1 MATVYG
7 RSCMNCSS
15 LPLLL
20 LALAISPGISGGQ
33 VLVDSS
39 SNYGDLFSPSGP
51 PMTVDPEDSLFGLT
65 LGGSDSGSLNTY
77 WKATAEGGASLK
89 IIVGVAETGAQV
101 ALNNGELQFN
111 ISNNESSILG
121 ALGTGGALDLD
132 WSATATFN
140 KTGSQLLLTPNT
152 TYQLTFDVDGSN
164 GLLNS
169 TLGISPTFGVELLD
183 GSGNAVG
190 AVGGGTLVNL
200 VGLELLGIVG
210 SPPRSGRAVVQ
221 FQTGS
226 TVASGAAGVRF
237 TGSASAPATVLS
249 LGTEF
254 ASVTN
259 LNLAIVPEP
268 SALGLIGFGSL
279 AFFRRRRAA

>member
-1 MATVYG
+1 MK
-7 RSCMNCSS
+7 CS

-20 LALAISPGISGGQ
+20 LALACSPGISGGQ

-39 SNYGDLFSPSGP
+39 SNYGDLFGP
-51 PMTVDPEDSLFGLT
+51 DGSEVTVDPTDALIGLEF
-65 LGGSDSGSLNTY
+65 GGSNTDVLGSY
-77 WKATAEGGASLK
+77 WNSTAEGGASLK
-89 IIVGVAETGAQV
+89 IVIGVAETGAQV
-101 ALNNGELQFN
+101 ALNDGELQFN
-111 ISNNESSILG
+111 ISNNPASILG
-121 ALGTGGALDLD
+121 ALGIGGTLDLD
-132 WSATATFN
+132 WSATATFD
-140 KTGSQLLLTPNT
+140 KSGSQLLLAPNT

-183 GSGNAVG
+183 GSGSAVG
-190 AVGGGTLVNL
+190 AAGGGTLVNL
-200 VGLELLGIVG
+200 IGLELLGIVG

-237 TGSASAPATVLS
+237 TGSASAPATVLG

-254 ASVTN
+254 ASITN
-259 LNLAIVPEP
+259 LNIAIVPEP

>member
-1 MATVYG
+1 MK
-7 RSCMNCSS
+7 CS

-20 LALAISPGISGGQ
+20 LALACSPGVSGGQ

-39 SNYGDLFSPSGP
+39 SNYSDLFGP
-51 PMTVDPEDSLFGLT
+51 DGSEVTVDPTNSLVGLEFGGTETDSLG
-65 LGGSDSGSLNTY
+65 TY
-77 WKATAEGGASLK
+77 WNATAEGGASLK
-89 IIVGVAETGAQV
+89 ILVGVAETGAQV
-101 ALNNGELQFN
+101 GLNDGELQFN

-121 ALGTGGALDLD
+121 ALGAGGALDLD
-132 WSATATFN
+132 WSATAIFD
-140 KTGSQLLLTPNT
+140 KTGSQLLLAPNT

-169 TLGISPTFGVELLD
+169 TLGILPTFGVELLD

-190 AVGGGTLVNL
+190 AVGGGTLVNIL
-200 VGLELLGIVG
+200 GLELLGIVG

-237 TGSASAPATVLS
+237 TGSASAPAAVLG

-259 LNLAIVPEP
+259 LNVAIVPEP
-268 SALGLIGFGSL
+268 SALGLIGFG
-279 AFFRRRRAA
+279 AFAFARRRRAA

>member
-1 MATVYG
+1 MLADAMK
-7 RSCMNCSS
+7 CS

-20 LALAISPGISGGQ
+20 LALASSPGISGGQ

-39 SNYGDLFSPSGP
+39 SNYSDLFGP
-51 PMTVDPEDSLFGLT
+51 DGSEVTVNPTDALIGLEF
-65 LGGSDSGSLNTY
+65 GGSKTGSLNSY
-77 WKATAEGGASLK
+77 WNATAEGGASLK
-89 IIVGVAETGAQV
+89 IVVGVAETGAQV
-101 ALNNGELQFN
+101 ALNDGELQFN
-111 ISNNESSILG
+111 VSNNQSSILG
-121 ALGTGGALDLD
+121 ALGTGGALELD

-140 KTGSQLLLTPNT
+140 KSGSQLLLTPNT

-169 TLGISPTFGVELLD
+169 TLGISPSFGVELLD

-190 AVGGGTLVNL
+190 AAGGGTLVNIL
-200 VGLELLGIVG
+200 GLELLGVVG

-226 TVASGAAGVRF
+226 TVGSGAAGVRF

-249 LGTEF
+249 IGTEF
-254 ASVTN
+254 ASVSN
-259 LNLAIVPEP
+259 LHIAVVPEP
-268 SALGLIGFGSL
+268 SALGLIGFGAF

>member
-1 MATVYG
+1 MK
-7 RSCMNCSS
+7 CS

-20 LALAISPGISGGQ
+20 LALASSPGISGGQ

-39 SNYGDLFSPSGP
+39 NYGDLFTPGGSPV
-51 PMTVDPEDSLFGLT
+51 TVDPPNSLVGLT
-65 LGGSDSGSLNTY
+65 FGGSESGSLNSY
-77 WKATAEGGASLK
+77 WQAEAEGGASLK
-89 IIVGVAETGAQV
+89 ILIGVAETGAQV

-121 ALGTGGALDLD
+121 ALGIGGALDLD

-140 KTGSQLLLTPNT
+140 KTGSQLLLAPNT
-152 TYQLTFDVDGSN
+152 TYQLSFDVDGTN

-169 TLGISPTFGVELLD
+169 TLGILPQFGVELLD

-190 AVGGGTLVNL
+190 AAGGGTLVNII
-200 VGLELLGIVG
+200 GLELLGIVG

-221 FQTGS
+221 FQTS
-226 TVASGAAGVRF
+226 ATVASGPAGVRF

-254 ASVTN
+254 ASITN
-259 LNLAIVPEP
+259 LNIAAVPEP

-279 AFFRRRRAA
+279 ALFRRRRAA

>member
-1 MATVYG
+1 MK
-7 RSCMNCSS
+7 RS

-20 LALAISPGISGGQ
+20 LALASSPGISGGQ

-39 SNYGDLFSPSGP
+39 NYGDLFTPGGSPV
-51 PMTVDPEDSLFGLT
+51 TVDSPDSLIGLRF
-65 LGGSDSGSLNTY
+65 GGSAAGSLNPY
-77 WKATAEGGASLK
+77 WQAEAEGGVSLK
-89 IIVGVAETGAQV
+89 LLIGVAETGAQV

-121 ALGTGGALDLD
+121 ALGTGLALDLD

-140 KTGSQLLLTPNT
+140 KTGSQLLLAPNT

-169 TLGISPTFGVELLD
+169 TLGILPTFGVELLD

-190 AVGGGTLVNL
+190 AAGGGTLVNII
-200 VGLELLGIVG
+200 GLELLGIVG
-210 SPPRSGRAVVQ
+210 SPPGSGRAVVQ
-221 FQTGS
+221 FLTGS
-226 TVASGAAGVRF
+226 TVASGPAGVRF

-254 ASVTN
+254 ASITK
-259 LNLAIVPEP
+259 LNIAAVPEP
-268 SALGLIGFGSL
+268 SALGLIGFGSFAL
-279 AFFRRRRAA
+279 FRRRRAA